1 MVLRFTA
8 HARAASEMVR
18 VTAAG
23 FAAVL
28 SGASSWSW
36 ALSVDTLSGTSFSP
50 PLVVGS
56 IEDAVVG
63 GMVVGFASG
72 GVTGIP
78 GGARRAVGVSGPVG
92 SKISGTV
99 PPRDGTG
106 KVLVIIP
113 VSAKRGKDPSWGP
126 QGKP

>member
-63 GMVVGFASG
+63 GLEVGFASCC
-72 GVTGIP
+72 VTGIP
-78 GGARRAVGVSGPVG
+78 GGGGRQAVVLWPGGCKSLGAHR
-92 SKISGTV
+92 
-99 PPRDGTG
+99 PPYG
-106 KVLVIIP
+106 
-113 VSAKRGKDPSWGP
+113 
-126 QGKP
+126 